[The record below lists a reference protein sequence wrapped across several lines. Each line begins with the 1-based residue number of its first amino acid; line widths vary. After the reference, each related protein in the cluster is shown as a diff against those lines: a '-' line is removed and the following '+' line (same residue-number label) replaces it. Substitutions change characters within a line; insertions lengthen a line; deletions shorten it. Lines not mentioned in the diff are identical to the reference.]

1 MVNILV
7 YSIIIL
13 RVKDLLAFFVG
24 GHGYFLKKIK
34 KSPVS
39 IAGKQIKNAAKEA
52 GIWYLLPNSIMAKL
66 QQNQLNIAVIMIAPS
81 LIAGFGMS

>member
-1 MVNILV
+1 M
-7 YSIIIL
+7 
-13 RVKDLLAFFVG
+13 
-24 GHGYFLKKIK
+24 
-34 KSPVS
+34 S